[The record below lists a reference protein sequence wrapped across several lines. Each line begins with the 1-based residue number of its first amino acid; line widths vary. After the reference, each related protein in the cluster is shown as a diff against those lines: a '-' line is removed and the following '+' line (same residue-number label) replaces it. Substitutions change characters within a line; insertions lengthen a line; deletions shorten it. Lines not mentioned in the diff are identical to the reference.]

1 MKYPRSLGI
10 PSTYR
15 SSFQAQLLKLCRDW
29 VVPIRAMDTRTDTH
43 DMSFIIQPA
52 LRMDWELTGNA
63 ESLKN
68 VITAAHSL
76 ASRYDERVGAIR
88 SWDQAVNYRYSFT
101 DMEKDFL
108 VIIDSM
114 CSMPSPSNSHL
125 SGYWC

>member
-1 MKYPRSLGI
+1 
-10 PSTYR
+10 
-15 SSFQAQLLKLCRDW
+15 
-29 VVPIRAMDTRTDTH
+29 MDKRTDTH

-68 VITAAHSL
+68 VITAAESL
-76 ASRYDERVGAIR
+76 ATRYNERVGAIR
-88 SWDQAVNYRYSFT
+88 SWDRAVNHRYSYT

-114 CSMPSPSNSHL
+114 CSTPHPSKL
-125 SGYWC
+125 